1 MKRIGIAILLIA
13 ALLTGCSG
21 GSSGG
26 ITTGA
31 PTTAPT
37 TNPGGTEDI
46 MTIPADAFPNRSD
59 DILYVRKVGQITGQ
73 AGFVDTYNQFNVYGT
88 DLGIPYYDETTGRL
102 TLLFGD
108 TYAAANFSGNWRS
121 NVALY
126 TTQTEYHNGI
136 AFTGALTITGPADSG
151 VAVQLTPGANSVTP
165 LLQGDKIKTP
175 HTHTCIPT
183 GAVMVGETTY
193 LFYMEIDKNAFPPT
207 GGWGVYCNRV
217 VKSEDHGATWT
228 QVEGLVW
235 QAKDEN
241 DVVGIAPNF
250 AQIYPMK
257 ANDGYV
263 YIYGIGGGRSG
274 GTKLGRVLEADIENF
289 EAYEY
294 FAGYN
299 ASGEPIWRKGSNGLS
314 YIKQRDSAYVIDL
327 PCGEMCVTYN
337 EYLGKYM
344 ALYQSGSNLVYRTA
358 DTPWGTF
365 SAPETILSTS
375 ADMRS
380 AYGAFTCQQLSDNGG
395 KRIWILVSEWTPVYN
410 VSQIEIVFK

>member
-1 MKRIGIAILLIA
+1 
-13 ALLTGCSG
+13 
-21 GSSGG
+21 
-26 ITTGA
+26 
-31 PTTAPT
+31 
-37 TNPGGTEDI
+37 
-46 MTIPADAFPNRSD
+46 
-59 DILYVRKVGQITGQ
+59 
-73 AGFVDTYNQFNVYGT
+73 
-88 DLGIPYYDETTGRL
+88 
-102 TLLFGD
+102 
-108 TYAAANFSGNWRS
+108 
-121 NVALY
+121 
-126 TTQTEYHNGI
+126 
-136 AFTGALTITGPADSG
+136 
-151 VAVQLTPGANSVTP
+151 
-165 LLQGDKIKTP
+165 
-175 HTHTCIPT
+175 
-183 GAVMVGETTY
+183 
-193 LFYMEIDKNAFPPT
+193 MEIDKNAFPPT

-228 QVEGLVW
+228 QVDSLVW

-241 DVVGIAPNF
+241 DVIGIAPNF

-257 ANDGYV
+257 ADGYV

-274 GTKLGRVLEADIENF
+274 GTKLGRVSEAQIEDF

-314 YIKQRDSAYVIDL
+314 YIKQRDSAYIIDL

-337 EYLGKYM
+337 EYLNKYI